1 MKVYTVDSEEIT
13 THDFGQAIAIQ
24 NDFRPVFE
32 MLVDKLR
39 APLASALEYKEAAT
53 IIIDRYN
60 RNAAEIS
67 RAQEQAEIDAL
78 RDAISNFL
86 AGRSNGE

>member
-1 MKVYTVDSEEIT
+1 MKLYTVDSEEIT
-13 THDFGQAIAIQ
+13 THDFEQAIAIQ

-78 RDAISNFL
+78 RDALSNFL